1 MESKR
6 MRYDVTCE
14 CGSRLSYDQTHNY
27 KNYTTIYFDC
37 RGCARRFSIKY
48 NEDGDEIDRKCI
60 GKAKHN
66 RDHKKVHIKPSTI
79 CWDCKNAVGG
89 GCSWFTDYTPVE
101 GWKAVKTE
109 LCGGYYDY
117 ESYLVQHCP
126 EFVDDRRKA

>member
-1 MESKR
+1 MEAMR
-6 MRYDVTCE
+6 TRYDVTCE

-48 NEDGDEIDRKCI
+48 NENGDEIERRCI
-60 GKAKHN
+60 GKAKHG
-66 RDHKKVHIKPSTI
+66 RDRKTVVKPQTI
-79 CWDCKNAVGG
+79 CWNCKNAVGG

-101 GWKAVKTE
+101 GWEAVKTE
-109 LCGGYYDY
+109 LRGGYYDY

>member
-6 MRYDVTCE
+6 MRYDVPCE

-37 RGCARRFSIKY
+37 RGCGMRFSIKY
-48 NEDGDEIDRKCI
+48 NEDGDEIERRCI
-60 GKAKHN
+60 GKAKHS
-66 RDHKKVHIKPSTI
+66 RDRKIVVKPKTI
-79 CWDCKNAVGG
+79 CWDCSNARGN
-89 GCSWFTDYTPVE
+89 GCSWFRSHTPVD

-109 LCGGYYDY
+109 LRGGYYDY